1 MCLTSRNDDDNNDDA
16 YYDADDGEDEGV
28 CADEEEA
35 EVRVASSVSNV
46 ASNAFLSLLGGN
58 ENHDNVSMTVLQ
70 SITRLF
76 WKDRLSQIMLE

>member
-1 MCLTSRNDDDNNDDA
+1 
-16 YYDADDGEDEGV
+16 
-28 CADEEEA
+28 
-35 EVRVASSVSNV
+35 V